1 MQSTPEDMKTLT
13 ITVQELNDRTEIR
26 VWKSLVSSDMKAK
39 KKIKV
44 KTAKK

>member
-1 MQSTPEDMKTLT
+1 MKTLT

-39 KKIKV
+39 NKIKV

>member
-1 MQSTPEDMKTLT
+1 MKTLT

-26 VWKSLVSSDMKAK
+26 VWKSLVSGDMKAE